1 MLRYCCSKRAPK
13 KTLRRNFFMK
23 KSIVLS
29 VAAAATIF
37 TFNAGGPSADAAA
50 PQQSNIQVKAYQIA
64 GQNCNLNQA
73 QTQDLLK
80 NINNPEL
87 QKMVE
92 QQLSQF
98 TAQQGQASAP
108 APQQKQQAEAPKQE
122 AAPAPAQKAQPE
134 ASKEAAPKKEQTQA
148 SVSEFE
154 KKVVELTNAER
165 EKQGLK
171 PLQLDEELSKVA
183 KEKSKD
189 MQSKNYF
196 DHNSPTYGSP
206 FDMMKK
212 FGVEY
217 SSAGENIAKGQASPE
232 EVVQAWMNSEGHRKN
247 IMNSSFTH
255 IGVGHV
261 AEGNYWTQMFI
272 GK

>member
-1 MLRYCCSKRAPK
+1 
-13 KTLRRNFFMK
+13 MK

-37 TFNAGGPSADAAA
+37 TFNAGGQSADAAA
-50 PQQSNIQVKAYQIA
+50 PQSNIQVKAYQIA

-73 QTQDLLK
+73 QTNDLLN
-80 NINNPEL
+80 NINNPQL
-87 QKMVE
+87 QEMVK
-92 QQLSQF
+92 QQLAQF
-98 TAQQGQASAP
+98 KAQQGQAP
-108 APQQKQQAEAPKQE
+108 KQEQPKAEAPKQE
-122 AAPAPAQKAQPE
+122 AAAAPKQ
-134 ASKEAAPKKEQTQA
+134 EAAPAAPAKQEAPKQEAAKKEQAPA

-165 EKQGLK
+165 QKQGLK
-171 PLQLDEELSKVA
+171 PLQIDETLSKTA
-183 KEKSKD
+183 KAKSED
-189 MQSKNYF
+189 MKSKNYF
-196 DHNSPTYGSP
+196 SHNSPTYGSP

-212 FGVEY
+212 FGVQY
-217 SSAGENIAKGQASPE
+217 STAGENIAKGQASPE
-232 EVVQAWMNSEGHRKN
+232 AVVQAWMNSEGHRKN